1 MVLISVLFVTFCKKD
16 WVFGLL
22 RRPIE
27 LFAMTVAKRIVSG
40 INPTACPAHR
50 FMHARLVELFAR
62 HFGASPVEIGELRA
76 HGSDRKLFRL
86 TAGDG
91 RTAIG
96 VEHSDQDENA
106 AFIGFSRHF
115 RAAGLPVPEIY
126 ADDRDASVYLEE
138 DLGDTTLFDLLQKE
152 RDAAPEVP
160 ASIAAIY
167 LQSVRQLAQM
177 QIQAGPGLDY
187 RLCYPHSAFD
197 RRSMSWDL
205 NYFKYYFLKLAHV
218 PFHEQKLENDFDALC
233 GFLLQ
238 APADFFLYRDFQS
251 RNIMVRDGQPWF
263 IDYQGGRRGAL
274 PYDLAS
280 LLLDAKANLPFDF
293 RDQLKAQYLEAA
305 SALTRIDRARF
316 EEFYRGFSLIRILQ
330 AMGAYGYRGFY
341 ERKTHFLQSVPYAI
355 RNLERLLQDG
365 GLPVDLPALTEALQR
380 IVASTRLREIVPVS
394 AGLGLGVRIESFSYQ
409 QGYPVDASGHGG
421 GFVFDCRALPNPG
434 REARFAGLTGRDP
447 EVVTWLQ
454 QYDEVGQFLARIRV
468 LLEPTLETYQKRHF
482 THLSVAFG
490 CTAGQHRSVY
500 CAEAL
505 AQSLR
510 GRLGIT
516 VEVHHREA
524 DRWPAHAGSPTQGS

>member
-1 MVLISVLFVTFCKKD
+1 MNARLA
-16 WVFGLL
+16 
-22 RRPIE
+22 E
-27 LFAMTVAKRIVSG
+27 LF
-40 INPTACPAHR
+40 TA
-50 FMHARLVELFAR
+50 
-62 HFGASPVEIGELRA
+62 HFGAAPVETGALRPD
-76 HGSDRKLFRL
+76 GSDRKLFRL
-86 TAGDG
+86 RSADG
-91 RTAIG
+91 RTAVG
-96 VEHSDQDENA
+96 VEHSDGDENA

-126 ADDRDASVYLEE
+126 ADDLAAGVYLEE
-138 DLGDTTLFDLLQKE
+138 DLGDTTLFELLQKE
-152 RDAAPEVP
+152 RGDAPQVP
-160 ASIAAIY
+160 AAVAAIY
-167 LQSVRQLAQM
+167 GQSVRLLARM
-177 QIQAGPGLDY
+177 QIKARQGLNY

-205 NYFKYYFLKLAHV
+205 NYFKYYFLKLAHI
-218 PFHEQKLENDFDALC
+218 PFHEQELENDFESLC

-305 SALTRIDRARF
+305 SALTPIDQASF

-341 ERKTHFLQSVPYAI
+341 ERKARFLQSVPYAI

-365 GLPVDLPALTEALQR
+365 GLPVALPALGEALQR
-380 IVASTRLREIVPVS
+380 IVASTRLREIAPVPV
-394 AGLGLGVRIESFSYQ
+394 GLGVRLESFSYR
-409 QGYPVDASGHGG
+409 QGCPVDTSGHGG

-434 REARFAGLTGRDP
+434 REARFSGLTGRDP
-447 EVVTWLQ
+447 EVIAWLEPQ
-454 QYDEVGQFLARIRV
+454 EEVRRFLAVIRE
-468 LLEPTLETYQKRHF
+468 LLEPTLATYQQRHF

-490 CTAGQHRSVY
+490 CTGGQHRSVY
-500 CAEAL
+500 CVEAL
-505 AQSLR
+505 AGWLR
-510 GRLGIT
+510 GRPGIS

-524 DRWPAHAGSPTQGS
+524 GRWPLGASSPAPGR

>member
-1 MVLISVLFVTFCKKD
+1 
-16 WVFGLL
+16 
-22 RRPIE
+22 
-27 LFAMTVAKRIVSG
+27 
-40 INPTACPAHR
+40 
-50 FMHARLVELFAR
+50 MHARLSELFAR
-62 HFGASPVEIGELRA
+62 YFGAPPVQIGELRA
-76 HGSDRKLFRL
+76 DGSERKLLRL

-96 VEHSDQDENA
+96 VEHSDRDENA

-126 ADDRDASVYLEE
+126 ADDGTAGVYLEE
-138 DLGDTTLFDLLQKE
+138 DLGDATLFELLQSE
-152 RDAAPEVP
+152 RGADPEVP
-160 ASIAAIY
+160 FEIAAIY
-167 LQSVRQLAQM
+167 AQAVRLLARM
-177 QIQAGPGLDY
+177 QIEAARDLDY
-187 RLCYPHSAFD
+187 GLCYPHGAFD

-205 NYFKYYFLKLAHV
+205 NYFKYYFLKLAQV

-280 LLLDAKANLPFDF
+280 LLLDAKANLPFAF
-293 RDQLKAQYLEAA
+293 RDRIKEVYLQAA
-305 SALTRIDRARF
+305 SELTAVNRESFDD
-316 EEFYRGFSLIRILQ
+316 FYRGFSLIRLLQ

-341 ERKTHFLQSVPYAI
+341 QRKAHFLQSVPYAI
-355 RNLERLLQDG
+355 RNLEHLLQG
-365 GLPVDLPALTEALQR
+365 GELPVALPALWDALHR
-380 IVASTRLREIVPVS
+380 IVASTRLRGIVPVP
-394 AGLGLGVRIESFSYQ
+394 APLALTVRIESFSYQ
-409 QGYPVDASGHGG
+409 GGYPIDGSGHGG

-434 REARFAGLTGRDP
+434 RQAKFASLTGRDP
-447 EVVTWLQ
+447 EVIAWLQ
-454 QYDEVGQFLARIRV
+454 SYAEIGQFLAQV
-468 LLEPTLETYQKRHF
+468 GGLLEPTLAAYQKRNF

-490 CTAGQHRSVY
+490 CTGGQHRSVY
-500 CAEAL
+500 CAETL

-510 GRLGIT
+510 GREGIA

-524 DRWPAHAGSPTQGS
+524 EGWPR

>member
-1 MVLISVLFVTFCKKD
+1 
-16 WVFGLL
+16 
-22 RRPIE
+22 
-27 LFAMTVAKRIVSG
+27 
-40 INPTACPAHR
+40 
-50 FMHARLVELFAR
+50 MHPRLAELFAR
-62 HFGASPVEIGELRA
+62 HFGAPPVEIGELRA
-76 HGSDRKLFRL
+76 DGSDRQLFRL

-96 VEHSDQDENA
+96 VEHRDHDENA

-126 ADDRDASVYLEE
+126 ADDREAGVYLEE
-138 DLGDTTLFDLLQKE
+138 DLGDSTLFDLLQKE
-152 RDAAPEVP
+152 RGAAPEVP
-160 ASIAAIY
+160 VSVATIY
-167 LQSVRQLAQM
+167 LQSVRLLARM

-187 RLCYPHSAFD
+187 RLCYPRGAFD

-233 GFLLQ
+233 DFLQQ

-251 RNIMVRDGQPWF
+251 RNIMVRGGQPWF

-293 RDQLKAQYLEAA
+293 RDQLKTQYLEAA

-316 EEFYRGFSLIRILQ
+316 EEFYRGFSLIRLLQ

-341 ERKTHFLQSVPYAI
+341 EHKIHFLQSVPYAI
-355 RNLERLLQDG
+355 RNLERLLQEG
-365 GLPVDLPALTEALQR
+365 GPPVALPALTEALQR
-380 IVASTRLREIVPVS
+380 IVASTRLREIAPVS
-394 AGLGLGVRIESFSYQ
+394 AGLGVRIESFSYA

-434 REARFAGLTGRDP
+434 REARFAGLTGRDS

-454 QYDEVGQFLARIRV
+454 QHDEVGQFLTQIRG
-468 LLEPTLETYQKRHF
+468 LLEPTLVNYLKRRF
-482 THLSVAFG
+482 THLAVAFG
-490 CTAGQHRSVY
+490 CTGGQHRSVY

-510 GRLGIT
+510 GRPGIS

-524 DRWPAHAGSPTQGS
+524 DCWPASADARGQGS